1 MRHAYTF
8 VTVVVLW
15 GATFASCGGGGSDPG
30 PSSGLTRSEALA
42 TLDANETGILC
53 DWSNAKQGGYG
64 RNVSCPDGPGTTDR
78 SKESCVSG
86 IPLYASLCPTLTV
99 GDVEDCDNAIG
110 TDLCAFYTAA
120 ACANVRAC
128 VNG

>member
-1 MRHAYTF
+1 MKRTD
-8 VTVVVLW
+8 LI
-15 GATFASCGGGGSDPG
+15 ATAFILLVAMVASCGGGGSDPG
-30 PSSGLTRSEALA
+30 PSSGLTRSETLA

-64 RNVSCPDGPGTTDR
+64 RNVSCSDGPGTTDS
-78 SKESCVSG
+78 SKGSCMSG
-86 IPLYASLCPTLTV
+86 IAIFGSMCATLTV
-99 GDVEDCDNAIG
+99 GDVEDCANAIG

-128 VNG
+128 VT